1 MNLPTD
7 LKYAASHEWAKVG
20 DDGLV
25 WVGISDP
32 AQAALGDI
40 VFVGDVKVGETLAAG
55 DVAAVVESVKAASDI
70 YAPVAGKVVAVNEA
84 LADTPELVNTEPYA
98 NWIFKLETTAGLD
111 GLLDAAAYAAVA
123 DETR

>member
-1 MNLPTD
+1 MTFPTE

-25 WVGISDP
+25 WVGISDT
-32 AQAALGDI
+32 AQAALGDL
-40 VFVGDVKVGETLAAG
+40 VFVGEVKVGDTLKAG

-70 YAPVAGKVVAVNEA
+70 YAPVGGTVVAANEA
-84 LADTPELVNTEPYA
+84 LADTPELLNSAPYEH
-98 NWIFKLETTAGLD
+98 WIFKLETTESLD
-111 GLLDAAAYAAVA
+111 GLLDAAGYAAVA